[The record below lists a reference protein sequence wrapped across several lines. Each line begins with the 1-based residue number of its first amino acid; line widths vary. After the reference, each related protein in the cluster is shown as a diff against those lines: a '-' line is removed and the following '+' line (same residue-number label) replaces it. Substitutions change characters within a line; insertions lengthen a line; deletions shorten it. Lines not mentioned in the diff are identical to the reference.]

1 MKDDLTQQKESFN
14 DRAENYYMSRNGD
27 KQLLLRN
34 LLYKELLKDIN
45 ICKKKIMVLEPMC
58 GYGEGKRILENLF
71 GSAISYE
78 GFDYSDEIVKY
89 AAKYH
94 RGGVNIYVQD
104 VTTFST
110 DKKYDIIII
119 LGGLHHVPAYSAEV
133 VRNMSGLLNKD
144 GIFINV
150 EPTYNNKIFKYLLAY
165 IYKKNKNFDEKTERR
180 FSLNELNDIYLSNG
194 LKIKRQMYPG
204 LLAYLLWNNPN
215 AFPLLNKGS
224 TRLVKIVFHLD
235 KLFMHN
241 RIGKWLSVAT
251 FSVLKK

>member
-94 RGGVNIYVQD
+94 RGG
-104 VTTFST
+104 
-110 DKKYDIIII
+110 KYIC
-119 LGGLHHVPAYSAEV
+119 
-133 VRNMSGLLNKD
+133 SGCHYFLN
-144 GIFINV
+144 G
-150 EPTYNNKIFKYLLAY
+150 
-165 IYKKNKNFDEKTERR
+165 
-180 FSLNELNDIYLSNG
+180 
-194 LKIKRQMYPG
+194 
-204 LLAYLLWNNPN
+204 
-215 AFPLLNKGS
+215 
-224 TRLVKIVFHLD
+224 
-235 KLFMHN
+235 
-241 RIGKWLSVAT
+241 
-251 FSVLKK
+251 